1 MEVTI
6 PGIPGILPWY
16 LTSYVAV
23 GGCVGTAVPTPVAFA
38 PQWPWLSVLFYIGA
52 VGSSRM
58 GCGDALEE
66 GQRCKACRRD
76 AQSVNASLLTAAVTT
91 GRTCA

>member
-6 PGIPGILPWY
+6 PGMPGILPWY

-52 VGSSRM
+52 VGSRM
-58 GCGDALEE
+58 GCGDASLI
-66 GQRCKACRRD
+66 RMLVM
-76 AQSVNASLLTAAVTT
+76 SVIRQADGERVATPATADTI
-91 GRTCA
+91 R